1 MNSGFAVKTEGLSKV
16 FVDKEVIQF
25 CTMSVPKGAIYG
37 FLGPNGAGKTTIMKI
52 LLGLL
57 TPTAGKAEV
66 LGMDITKERNKILS
80 QVGSLI
86 EVPVFFE
93 HLSAEE
99 NLKLHLAYMNME
111 EAGIT
116 KALKMVGLVGT
127 GSKPVSKFSLGM
139 RQRLAIARS
148 FIHHPKLLI
157 LDEPINGLDP
167 VAVREMRNLFL
178 TLVHDYG
185 MTILLSSHI
194 ISEIEHIAD
203 IVGII
208 TEGKVEREM
217 PLVDIKTQFENGL
230 EEYFFDIVSGGN
242 RFA

>member
-1 MNSGFAVKTEGLSKV
+1 MSSSYAVKTEGLSKV
-16 FVDKEVIQF
+16 FVDKEVIHS
-25 CTMSVPKGAIYG
+25 CTMSVPEGSIYG
-37 FLGPNGAGKTTIMKI
+37 FLGPNGAGKTTVMKI

-57 TPTAGKAEV
+57 TPTIGKVEV
-66 LGMDITKERNKILS
+66 LGMDVTEERNKILT

-99 NLKLHLAYMNME
+99 NLSLHLAYMNVE
-111 EAGIT
+111 EADIS
-116 KALKMVGLVGT
+116 KALQMVGLVGT

-178 TLVHDYG
+178 TLVHNHG

-208 TEGKVEREM
+208 TEGRVEREM
-217 PLVDIKTQFENGL
+217 PLADIKTQFKNGL
-230 EEYFFDIVSGGN
+230 EDYFFDIVSGGN
-242 RFA
+242 QFA

>member
-1 MNSGFAVKTEGLSKV
+1 MSSGFAVKTEGLSKI
-16 FVDKEVIQF
+16 FVDKEVIQS
-25 CTMSVPKGAIYG
+25 CTMSVPEGAIYG
-37 FLGPNGAGKTTIMKI
+37 FLGPNGAGKTTVMKI

-66 LGMDITKERNKILS
+66 LGMDVTKERNKILT

-99 NLKLHLAYMNME
+99 NLRLHLAYMNVE
-111 EAGIT
+111 EADIS
-116 KALKMVGLVGT
+116 KALQMVGLVGT

-167 VAVREMRNLFL
+167 VGVREMRNLFL
-178 TLVHDYG
+178 TLVYDYG

-203 IVGII
+203 MVGII

-217 PLVDIKTQFENGL
+217 SLVDIKTQFENGL

>member
-1 MNSGFAVKTEGLSKV
+1 MSSNFAVKTEGLSKT
-16 FVDKEVIQF
+16 FLDKEVIHS
-25 CTMSVPKGAIYG
+25 CTMSVPEGAIYG
-37 FLGPNGAGKTTIMKI
+37 FLGPNGAGKTTVMKI

-57 TPTAGKAEV
+57 TPTAGKVEV
-66 LGMDITKERNKILS
+66 LGMDVTEERNKILT

-86 EVPVFFE
+86 EIPVFFE

-99 NLKLHLAYMNME
+99 NLSLHLAYMNVE
-111 EAGIT
+111 
-116 KALKMVGLVGT
+116 KADISKVLQMVGLVGT

-178 TLVHDYG
+178 TLVHDHG

-208 TEGKVEREM
+208 AEGRVEREI
-217 PLVDIKTQFENGL
+217 PIADIKTQFENGL
-230 EEYFFDIVSGGN
+230 EDYFFDIVSGGN
-242 RFA
+242 QFA